1 MQPGRASGGN
11 FGTIC
16 RVPDYYDFD
25 KANKRLPELREALLR
40 LRDQR
45 DEIVGVRDRIVEL
58 NAPLLIKTPDAAPS
72 GLTPAEVADE
82 TQRLRMKMQG
92 LVDQMQ
98 AAVLQLDGWSIQL
111 RDIQTGLIDFPALA
125 AGRPI
130 WLCWR
135 LGEPQVLWWHEVT
148 EGFDARRRIEDLI

>member
-1 MQPGRASGGN
+1 VS
-11 FGTIC
+11 
-16 RVPDYYDFD
+16 DYYDFD
-25 KANKRLPELREALLR
+25 RANAKLPELRETLLH

-58 NAPLLIKTPDAAPS
+58 NAPALIGAPAPPQDMTLEEAA
-72 GLTPAEVADE
+72 GE

-98 AAVLQLDGWSIQL
+98 AAVLQLDGWGIQL
-111 RDIQTGLIDFPALA
+111 REIETGLIDFPALA

-135 LGEPQVLWWHEVT
+135 LGEEQVMWWHEMS
-148 EGFDARRRIEDLI
+148 EGFDSRRRIEDLI